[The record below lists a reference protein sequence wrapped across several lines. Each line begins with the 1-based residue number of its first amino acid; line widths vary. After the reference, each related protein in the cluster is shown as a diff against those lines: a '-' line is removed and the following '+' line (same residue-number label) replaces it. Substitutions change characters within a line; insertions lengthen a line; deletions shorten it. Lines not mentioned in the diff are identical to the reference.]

1 VSEARPPMKLAYRPG
16 LDGLRAMAAL
26 LVMFVHCRVPGFSGG
41 VLGVDVFFVLSG
53 YLITSILRDQAAA
66 GRVDFAA
73 FEMGRVRRLVPA
85 LLAMLAVYALVAP
98 WLFPAHAAGRWRDVL
113 LAGSYTMDFGLMDH
127 DLGRPLGHTWTLAIE
142 AQFYLVWPL
151 AMLLLARLRSP
162 ARALLIA
169 WGAATFLRIGLL
181 AATHDVVR
189 AQYALDAHCSGL
201 LLGAALAFAPAPRGF
216 GWLAAAV
223 LALLVTT
230 ENGDQVGLLAW
241 RISAAELAAALMIS
255 DLAHPGSRF
264 ERAFAWEPLRRL
276 GLISYALYLWH
287 QPIARLLEGASWA
300 PRLFATAT
308 LSIGVASL
316 SYLTVERWGKRL
328 LPGGGPAAVSH
339 A

>member
-1 VSEARPPMKLAYRPG
+1 VSEAQPPTKLAYRPG
-16 LDGLRAMAAL
+16 LDGLRAVAAL

-53 YLITSILRDQAAA
+53 YLITSILKDHAAR
-66 GRVDFAA
+66 GRLNFVA
-73 FEMGRVRRLVPA
+73 FEMARVRRLVPA
-85 LLAMLAVYALVAP
+85 LLAMLATYALVAP
-98 WLFPAHAAGRWRDVL
+98 WLFPAHAAGRWKDVL
-113 LAGSYTMDFGLMDH
+113 LAATYTMDFGLLDR

-142 AQFYLVWPL
+142 AQFYLVWPF
-151 AMLLLARLRSP
+151 AMLLISRLRSP

-169 WGAATFLRIGLL
+169 WGAATFLRIGIL

-189 AQYALDAHCSGL
+189 SQYCIDAHCSGL
-201 LLGAALAFAPAPRGF
+201 LLGAALAFAPAPRGL
-216 GWLAAAV
+216 GWLGAAV

-230 ENGDQVGLLAW
+230 EAGDQISLLVW
-241 RISAAELAAALMIS
+241 RISAAELAAALIIS
-255 DLAHPGSRF
+255 DLVHPGSRF
-264 ERAFAWEPLRRL
+264 EKVFSWEPLRRL

-287 QPIARLLEGASWA
+287 QPIARLLEGAWWA

-308 LSIGVASL
+308 LSIGIASL

-328 LPGGGPAAVSH
+328 LRAGGPAAVSH